1 MKKKATTIKSWIGQK
16 VRIKKEYIKVE
27 LCHYST
33 YNDDDEDGIFIEKV
47 IEYEKT
53 SIECDN
59 GLNGLVDNP
68 NDTIFDVK
76 MDIYGIDLFNHRRDG
91 LIVGDVKATHQLII
105 EVVEGGDKIGYPY
118 LWDSKYFEIVV
129 PVTTTT
135 TEWVRYHELPSNETK
150 SLVDETN

>member
-27 LCHYST
+27 LVL
-33 YNDDDEDGIFIEKV
+33 DDDASTFDDDGNV
-47 IEYEKT
+47 IEEVFRVDAY
-53 SIECDN
+53 IDCNN

-105 EVVEGGDKIGYPY
+105 EVVEGGNKIGYPY
-118 LWDSKYFEIVV
+118 LWDSKYFEVVV

-135 TEWVRYHELPSNETK
+135 TEWIHSHELPSNETK
-150 SLVDETN
+150 SLFKETN